1 MSAGNVNKAVSACLI
16 RLPGLR
22 RSFSQKLRLHNS
34 ANVLSL
40 FKAANAIF
48 TLNAGLWLRRAR
60 NAIASLLI
68 RRHSGRRQA
77 ETPPN
82 RFSNSPSQ
90 LKELLLD
97 VESRSSG
104 ARKYGHRRSRSR

>member
-1 MSAGNVNKAVSACLI
+1 LRDLFGVNAES
-16 RLPGLR
+16 LR
-22 RSFSQKLRLHNS
+22 NL

-40 FKAANAIF
+40 FEAANAIF
-48 TLNAGLWLRRAR
+48 TLNVGVWLRRAR

-68 RRHSGRRQA
+68 RCHSGRRQA

-97 VESRSSG
+97 VESR
-104 ARKYGHRRSRSR
+104 